1 MMDED
6 DFDGNSPQ
14 DPLSAGPGESPLD
27 ADPEPDED
35 DLLDADP
42 AEMDDDV
49 AAEPQE
55 KEFNTGIY
63 AIKTTASQERTVA
76 DMIMNREEPSIHAA
90 LAPDSLTSYV
100 MVEADD
106 HNVFDRI
113 LDEIPH
119 ANGVVPGESSIAEVE
134 HFLSPKPD
142 VEGIAEGDIV
152 ELIAGPFKGEKA
164 QVQRIDEGKDQVTV
178 ELYEATVPIPVT
190 VRGDQIRVL
199 DSEER

>member
-1 MMDED
+1 M
-6 DFDGNSPQ
+6 
-14 DPLSAGPGESPLD
+14 
-27 ADPEPDED
+27 
-35 DLLDADP
+35 
-42 AEMDDDV
+42 
-49 AAEPQE
+49 
-55 KEFNTGIY
+55 
-63 AIKTTASQERTVA
+63 AIFAVKTTASQEQTVA
-76 DMIMNREEPSIHAA
+76 DMIINREESEVHAA

-100 MVEADD
+100 MVEADSD
-106 HNVFDRI
+106 AVLERV
-113 LDEIPH
+113 LDDIPH
-119 ANGVVPGESSIAEVE
+119 ARTIVPGQSDISEVE

-199 DSEER
+199 DSDER

>member
-1 MMDED
+1 MGM
-6 DFDGNSPQ
+6 
-14 DPLSAGPGESPLD
+14 
-27 ADPEPDED
+27 
-35 DLLDADP
+35 
-42 AEMDDDV
+42 
-49 AAEPQE
+49 
-55 KEFNTGIY
+55 Y
-63 AIKTTASQERTVA
+63 AVKTTASQEQTVA
-76 DMIMNREEPSIHAA
+76 DMIANREEPSIHAV
-90 LAPDSLTSYV
+90 LAPESLTSYV

-106 HNVFDRI
+106 NAVFERV

-119 ANGVVPGESSIAEVE
+119 ARSVVPGVSDISEVE

-164 QVQRIDEGKDQVTV
+164 RVQRIDEGKDQVTV

-199 DSEER
+199 DSDER

>member
-1 MMDED
+1 M
-6 DFDGNSPQ
+6 
-14 DPLSAGPGESPLD
+14 
-27 ADPEPDED
+27 
-35 DLLDADP
+35 
-42 AEMDDDV
+42 
-49 AAEPQE
+49 
-55 KEFNTGIY
+55 GIY
-63 AIKTTASQERTVA
+63 AVKTTASQERTVA
-76 DMIMNREEPSIHAA
+76 DMIMTREDECIHAA

-100 MVEADD
+100 MVEAEGGEGDSD
-106 HNVFDRI
+106 GAAMIERH

-119 ANGVVPGESSIAEVE
+119 ARSVVPGDAGLEEVE
-134 HFLSPKPD
+134 HFLSPTPD

-164 QVQRIDEGKDQVTV
+164 QVQRIDEGNDQVTV

>member
-1 MMDED
+1 MGV
-6 DFDGNSPQ
+6 F
-14 DPLSAGPGESPLD
+14 A
-27 ADPEPDED
+27 
-35 DLLDADP
+35 
-42 AEMDDDV
+42 V
-49 AAEPQE
+49 
-55 KEFNTGIY
+55 
-63 AIKTTASQERTVA
+63 KTTASQEQTVA
-76 DMIMNREEPSIHAA
+76 DMIINREEAEIHAV

-100 MVEADD
+100 MVEAD
-106 HNVFDRI
+106 NNAVLERVME
-113 LDEIPH
+113 EIPH
-119 ANGVVPGESSIAEVE
+119 ARNIVPGESSIAEVE

-164 QVQRIDEGKDQVTV
+164 QVQRIDESKDQVTV

>member
-1 MMDED
+1 M
-6 DFDGNSPQ
+6 
-14 DPLSAGPGESPLD
+14 
-27 ADPEPDED
+27 
-35 DLLDADP
+35 
-42 AEMDDDV
+42 
-49 AAEPQE
+49 
-55 KEFNTGIY
+55 
-63 AIKTTASQERTVA
+63 AIFAVKTTASQERTVA
-76 DMIMNREEPSIHAA
+76 DMIMNREEETIHAA

-100 MVEADD
+100 MVEASS
-106 HNVFDRI
+106 VFERI

-119 ANGVVPGESSIAEVE
+119 ARGVVPGKSSIMEVE

>member
-1 MMDED
+1 M
-6 DFDGNSPQ
+6 S
-14 DPLSAGPGESPLD
+14 
-27 ADPEPDED
+27 
-35 DLLDADP
+35 
-42 AEMDDDV
+42 
-49 AAEPQE
+49 
-55 KEFNTGIY
+55 IY
-63 AIKTTASQERTVA
+63 AVKTTASQERTVA
-76 DMIMNREEPSIHAA
+76 DMIVNREEPEIHAV

-100 MVEADD
+100 MVEADND
-106 HNVFDRI
+106 AVISRV
-113 LDEIPH
+113 LEEIPH
-119 ANGVVPGESSIAEVE
+119 ARSMVPGESSISEVE
-134 HFLSPKPD
+134 HFLSPTPD

>member
-1 MMDED
+1 MPM
-6 DFDGNSPQ
+6 
-14 DPLSAGPGESPLD
+14 
-27 ADPEPDED
+27 
-35 DLLDADP
+35 
-42 AEMDDDV
+42 
-49 AAEPQE
+49 
-55 KEFNTGIY
+55 Y
-63 AIKTTASQERTVA
+63 AVKTTASQERTVA
-76 DMIMNREEPSIHAA
+76 DMIANREEPSIHAV
-90 LAPDSLTSYV
+90 LAPENLTSYV

-106 HNVFDRI
+106 QSVFERV
-113 LDEIPH
+113 LDDIPH
-119 ANGVVPGESSIAEVE
+119 ARSTVPGASDISEVE

>member
-1 MMDED
+1 M
-6 DFDGNSPQ
+6 S
-14 DPLSAGPGESPLD
+14 
-27 ADPEPDED
+27 
-35 DLLDADP
+35 
-42 AEMDDDV
+42 
-49 AAEPQE
+49 
-55 KEFNTGIY
+55 IY
-63 AIKTTASQERTVA
+63 AVKTTASQEQTVA
-76 DMIMNREEPSIHAA
+76 DMIINREEPSVHAA

-106 HNVFDRI
+106 SGIIERI
-113 LDEIPH
+113 LEDIPH
-119 ANGVVPGESSIAEVE
+119 ARSVIPGESGISEVE

-199 DSEER
+199 DSDER

>member
-1 MMDED
+1 M
-6 DFDGNSPQ
+6 
-14 DPLSAGPGESPLD
+14 
-27 ADPEPDED
+27 
-35 DLLDADP
+35 
-42 AEMDDDV
+42 
-49 AAEPQE
+49 
-55 KEFNTGIY
+55 GIY
-63 AIKTTASQERTVA
+63 AVKTTASQEQTVA
-76 DMIMNREEPSIHAA
+76 DMIINREEAEIHAA

-106 HNVFDRI
+106 NAVLERV
-113 LDEIPH
+113 LEEIPH
-119 ANGVVPGESSIAEVE
+119 ARSIVPGESDISEVE

-199 DSEER
+199 DSDER

>member
-1 MMDED
+1 M
-6 DFDGNSPQ
+6 
-14 DPLSAGPGESPLD
+14 
-27 ADPEPDED
+27 
-35 DLLDADP
+35 
-42 AEMDDDV
+42 
-49 AAEPQE
+49 
-55 KEFNTGIY
+55 GIY
-63 AIKTTASQERTVA
+63 AVKTTASQERTVA
-76 DMIMNREEPSIHAA
+76 DMIDNREEPEIHAV

-100 MVEADD
+100 MVEADND
-106 HNVFDRI
+106 AVITRV
-113 LDEIPH
+113 LEEIPH
-119 ANGVVPGESSIAEVE
+119 ARSMVPGRSDISEVE
-134 HFLSPKPD
+134 HFLSPTPD

>member
-1 MMDED
+1 M
-6 DFDGNSPQ
+6 
-14 DPLSAGPGESPLD
+14 
-27 ADPEPDED
+27 
-35 DLLDADP
+35 
-42 AEMDDDV
+42 
-49 AAEPQE
+49 
-55 KEFNTGIY
+55 
-63 AIKTTASQERTVA
+63 AIFAVKTTASQERTVA
-76 DMIMNREEPSIHAA
+76 DMIMNREEASVHAA

-106 HNVFDRI
+106 ASVFERI

-119 ANGVVPGESSIAEVE
+119 ARGVVQGKSSIAEVE

>member
-1 MMDED
+1 MGM
-6 DFDGNSPQ
+6 
-14 DPLSAGPGESPLD
+14 
-27 ADPEPDED
+27 
-35 DLLDADP
+35 
-42 AEMDDDV
+42 
-49 AAEPQE
+49 
-55 KEFNTGIY
+55 Y
-63 AIKTTASQERTVA
+63 AVKTTASQERTVA
-76 DMIMNREEPSIHAA
+76 DMIINREEADIHAA

-100 MVEADD
+100 MVEAED
-106 HNVFDRI
+106 HAVLERV

-119 ANGVVPGESSIAEVE
+119 ARNLVPGESSITEVE

-142 VEGIAEGDIV
+142 VEGIAEGDVV

-164 QVQRIDEGKDQVTV
+164 RVQRIDEGKDQVTV

>member
-1 MMDED
+1 MGM
-6 DFDGNSPQ
+6 
-14 DPLSAGPGESPLD
+14 
-27 ADPEPDED
+27 
-35 DLLDADP
+35 
-42 AEMDDDV
+42 
-49 AAEPQE
+49 
-55 KEFNTGIY
+55 Y
-63 AIKTTASQERTVA
+63 AVKTTASQEQTVA
-76 DMIMNREEPSIHAA
+76 DMIASREEPEIHAV

-100 MVEADD
+100 MVESDGTA
-106 HNVFDRI
+106 VIERV

-119 ANGVVPGESSIAEVE
+119 ARGLVPGESGIAEVE

-199 DSEER
+199 DSDER

>member
-1 MMDED
+1 MGM
-6 DFDGNSPQ
+6 
-14 DPLSAGPGESPLD
+14 
-27 ADPEPDED
+27 
-35 DLLDADP
+35 
-42 AEMDDDV
+42 
-49 AAEPQE
+49 
-55 KEFNTGIY
+55 Y
-63 AIKTTASQERTVA
+63 AVKTTASQERTVA
-76 DMIMNREEPSIHAA
+76 DMIINREEPEIHAA

-100 MVEADD
+100 MVEADND
-106 HNVFDRI
+106 AVINRV
-113 LDEIPH
+113 LEEIPH
-119 ANGVVPGESSIAEVE
+119 ARSMVPGKSDISEVE
-134 HFLSPKPD
+134 HFLSPTPD

>member
-1 MMDED
+1 M
-6 DFDGNSPQ
+6 
-14 DPLSAGPGESPLD
+14 
-27 ADPEPDED
+27 
-35 DLLDADP
+35 
-42 AEMDDDV
+42 
-49 AAEPQE
+49 
-55 KEFNTGIY
+55 GIF
-63 AIKTTASQERTVA
+63 AVKTTASQEQTVA
-76 DMIMNREEPSIHAA
+76 SMIANREEDEIHAV
-90 LAPDSLTSYV
+90 LAPDALTSYV
-100 MVEADD
+100 MVEADND
-106 HNVFDRI
+106 AVISRV
-113 LDEIPH
+113 LEEIPH
-119 ANGVVPGESSIAEVE
+119 ARSMVPGNSSISEVE

>member
-1 MMDED
+1 M
-6 DFDGNSPQ
+6 S
-14 DPLSAGPGESPLD
+14 
-27 ADPEPDED
+27 
-35 DLLDADP
+35 
-42 AEMDDDV
+42 
-49 AAEPQE
+49 
-55 KEFNTGIY
+55 IY
-63 AIKTTASQERTVA
+63 AVKTTASQERTVA
-76 DMIMNREEPSIHAA
+76 DMIMSREESSVHAA

-100 MVEADD
+100 MVEAEDAS
-106 HNVFDRI
+106 VFDRI

-119 ANGVVPGESSIAEVE
+119 ARGLVEGESSIVEVE

-164 QVQRIDEGKDQVTV
+164 QVQRIDESKDQVTV

-199 DSEER
+199 DSEDR

>member
-1 MMDED
+1 M
-6 DFDGNSPQ
+6 
-14 DPLSAGPGESPLD
+14 
-27 ADPEPDED
+27 
-35 DLLDADP
+35 
-42 AEMDDDV
+42 
-49 AAEPQE
+49 
-55 KEFNTGIY
+55 GIY
-63 AIKTTASQERTVA
+63 AVKTTASQEQTVA
-76 DMIMNREEPSIHAA
+76 DMIINREESSIHAA
-90 LAPDSLTSYV
+90 LAPDSVTSYV

-106 HNVFDRI
+106 DSVFERI

-119 ANGVVPGESSIAEVE
+119 ARGVVEGQTSMAEVE
-134 HFLSPKPD
+134 HFLSPTPD

>member
-1 MMDED
+1 MPI
-6 DFDGNSPQ
+6 F
-14 DPLSAGPGESPLD
+14 A
-27 ADPEPDED
+27 
-35 DLLDADP
+35 
-42 AEMDDDV
+42 V
-49 AAEPQE
+49 
-55 KEFNTGIY
+55 
-63 AIKTTASQERTVA
+63 KTTASQEQTVA
-76 DMIMNREEPSIHAA
+76 DMIINREEEDVHAA

-100 MVEADD
+100 MVEAEGNAVLERVLED
-106 HNVFDRI
+106 
-113 LDEIPH
+113 IPH
-119 ANGVVPGESSIAEVE
+119 ARTIVPGESDLSEVE

-199 DSEER
+199 DSDER

>member
-1 MMDED
+1 M
-6 DFDGNSPQ
+6 S
-14 DPLSAGPGESPLD
+14 
-27 ADPEPDED
+27 
-35 DLLDADP
+35 
-42 AEMDDDV
+42 
-49 AAEPQE
+49 
-55 KEFNTGIY
+55 IY
-63 AIKTTASQERTVA
+63 AVKTTASQERTVA
-76 DMIMNREEPSIHAA
+76 DMIMNREESSVHAA

-106 HNVFDRI
+106 SSVFDRI

-119 ANGVVPGESSIAEVE
+119 ARGLVQGESSLVEVE

-164 QVQRIDEGKDQVTV
+164 QVQRIDESKDQVTV

-199 DSEER
+199 DSDDR

>member
-1 MMDED
+1 M
-6 DFDGNSPQ
+6 P
-14 DPLSAGPGESPLD
+14 
-27 ADPEPDED
+27 
-35 DLLDADP
+35 
-42 AEMDDDV
+42 
-49 AAEPQE
+49 
-55 KEFNTGIY
+55 IY
-63 AIKTTASQERTVA
+63 AVKTTASQERTVA
-76 DMIMNREEPSIHAA
+76 DMIMNREEEDIHAA

-100 MVEADD
+100 MVEA
-106 HNVFDRI
+106 VSVAPIERV
-113 LDEIPH
+113 LTEIPH
-119 ANGVVPGESSIAEVE
+119 ARTVVPGESDIGEVE

-199 DSEER
+199 DSDER

>member
-1 MMDED
+1 M
-6 DFDGNSPQ
+6 
-14 DPLSAGPGESPLD
+14 
-27 ADPEPDED
+27 
-35 DLLDADP
+35 
-42 AEMDDDV
+42 
-49 AAEPQE
+49 
-55 KEFNTGIY
+55 Y
-63 AIKTTASQERTVA
+63 AVKTTASQERTVA
-76 DMIMNREEPSIHAA
+76 DMIINREESEIHAV

-100 MVEADD
+100 MVEAE
-106 HNVFDRI
+106 NTAVLERV
-113 LDEIPH
+113 LEEVPH
-119 ANGVVPGESSIAEVE
+119 ARSIVPGESTITEVE

-199 DSEER
+199 DSDER